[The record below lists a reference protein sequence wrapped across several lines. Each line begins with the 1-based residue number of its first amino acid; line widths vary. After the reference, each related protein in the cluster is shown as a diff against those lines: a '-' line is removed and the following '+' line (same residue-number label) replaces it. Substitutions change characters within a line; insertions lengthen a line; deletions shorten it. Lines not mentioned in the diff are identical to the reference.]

1 MVHRTVLKRIQG
13 QAHTDGDGVK
23 IRKLIGGSEIR
34 SFDPFLMLDE
44 FKSDTPG
51 DYIGGFPN
59 HPHRGFETVT
69 YLLHGRMR
77 HEDSRGNKG
86 ILTPGAL
93 QFMRAG
99 KGIIHSEM
107 PEQENGLMWGYQLW
121 VNLPSYQKM
130 SEPHYQD
137 VFPADV
143 PTVSIEGGSVKILS
157 GEYQEKSSPAKNF
170 YPFQYLD
177 VQLNSGKTWIL
188 DTSIHWNYILY
199 PIEGDLQI
207 KEEQNVLKEK
217 TLAIMSKGDR
227 IELKNVSNGNA
238 KFLVFGGQPIGEP
251 IIQYGPFVM
260 NFENEIHEAI
270 NDFNSGKLGR

>member
-1 MVHRTVLKRIQG
+1 MINRTVLKRIQG

-77 HEDSRGNKG
+77 HEDSKGNKG

-137 VFPADV
+137 VFPNDV
-143 PTVSIEGGSVKILS
+143 PEVPIEGGKVKVLS
-157 GEYQEKSSPAKNF
+157 GSYLDHKSPAENF

-177 VQLNSGKTWIL
+177 VQLEPGKKWNL
-188 DTSIHWNYILY
+188 NTSIHWNYILY

-207 KEEQNVLKEK
+207 KEEETILKER
-217 TLAIMSKGDR
+217 TLALLSKGDQL
-227 IELKNVSNGNA
+227 ELKNVSNTNS

-251 IIQYGPFVM
+251 MIQYGPFVM